1 MENKAVYIIIFAS
14 LSITIYYNY
23 QSLKKYTLDD
33 YVKSHKTCPI
43 TGTKTKYTACIQDP
57 HLNNGF
63 VVSVS
68 SIEDISKIQ
77 KSLNNNDKTFLI
89 EKNTNG
95 YCIVTRDRKQIIP
108 KCEGMI
114 KEEIMKKN
122 DTRDIYSS
130 I

>member
-43 TGTKTKYTACIQDP
+43 TGTKTKYTVCIQDP

-68 SIEDISKIQ
+68 SIDGISKIQ
-77 KSLNNNDKTFLI
+77 KSLNNNDKSVLI
-89 EKNTNG
+89 QSDKKG
-95 YCIVTRDRKQIIP
+95 FYIIHGDKKQIIP
-108 KCEGMI
+108 KCEDMN
-114 KEEIMKKN
+114 KDDIMKKI
-122 DTRDIYSS
+122 DTKDIYSS